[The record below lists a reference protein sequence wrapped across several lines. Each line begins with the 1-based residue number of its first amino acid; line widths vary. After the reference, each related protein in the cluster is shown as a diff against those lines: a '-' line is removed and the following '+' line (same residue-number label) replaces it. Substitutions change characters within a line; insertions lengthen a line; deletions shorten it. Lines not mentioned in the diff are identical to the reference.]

1 MSAPPAEITLTWAR
15 GLLEESVEDTGALA
29 LVLTALARELERPIA
44 HESAGAPV
52 SASIEHEADTCGIS
66 LRGDPDALRAAAR
79 RLPSLFTRPLIAEGS
94 SPRPSSAPLW
104 REDLLARTG
113 GSALA
118 LQGLDALGP
127 GARDEARR
135 LLRELDPWRG
145 TVNCLLRTDDRTLR
159 EVLAIAAPVRLA
171 REPTGWADGTSRW
184 RPGAAPGA
192 AVVAS
197 PAGGELCSVMVPRT
211 PDGSTVG
218 ELLRIILADALVAS
232 GHERTMISPE
242 YQGMGE
248 GMRVV
253 LSISP
258 PLPDEHRAQVL
269 TELLRQMP
277 LLPDSW
283 IESVRVRTGCPSW
296 LERGR
301 SVRGMDEAPPSSI
314 DGVRRALE
322 DAQESIHLALDPRL
336 LDFAA
341 HRRLAEL
348 PVHGPA
354 HEDPAAPVRAFTLSR
369 RGRRSGGS
377 APSTRVRLTRSSLA
391 VEDDSDGC
399 AVVSLDRLVAV
410 LEDEA
415 GARSLID
422 RRGSTVTVR
431 TADLEDGE
439 LLESYLVHSLRRVPH
454 LRCDAEGPRIHPLV
468 ARGNR
473 RRALASLALGSVA
486 AVLVGAGVLSVL
498 DPHEEPEPEDAWTRQ
513 VLAWGETAELS
524 NGTRITAAQLVV
536 EQDIHRLTVSF
547 CGGADTEGPGSD
559 GEEADE
565 MVQNIVRPGDF
576 DLYTASGAALPALE
590 VPEGAEGLPS
600 EWLDDGECVTGD
612 LRFDSVGGQGS
623 DLVYRNSLGD
633 SIVWKDG

>member
-218 ELLRIILADALVAS
+218 EL
-232 GHERTMISPE
+232 
-242 YQGMGE
+242 
-248 GMRVV
+248 
-253 LSISP
+253 
-258 PLPDEHRAQVL
+258 
-269 TELLRQMP
+269 
-277 LLPDSW
+277 
-283 IESVRVRTGCPSW
+283 
-296 LERGR
+296 
-301 SVRGMDEAPPSSI
+301 
-314 DGVRRALE
+314 
-322 DAQESIHLALDPRL
+322 
-336 LDFAA
+336 
-341 HRRLAEL
+341 
-348 PVHGPA
+348 
-354 HEDPAAPVRAFTLSR
+354 
-369 RGRRSGGS
+369 
-377 APSTRVRLTRSSLA
+377 
-391 VEDDSDGC
+391 
-399 AVVSLDRLVAV
+399 
-410 LEDEA
+410 
-415 GARSLID
+415 
-422 RRGSTVTVR
+422 
-431 TADLEDGE
+431 
-439 LLESYLVHSLRRVPH
+439 
-454 LRCDAEGPRIHPLV
+454 
-468 ARGNR
+468 
-473 RRALASLALGSVA
+473 
-486 AVLVGAGVLSVL
+486 
-498 DPHEEPEPEDAWTRQ
+498 
-513 VLAWGETAELS
+513 
-524 NGTRITAAQLVV
+524 
-536 EQDIHRLTVSF
+536 
-547 CGGADTEGPGSD
+547 
-559 GEEADE
+559 
-565 MVQNIVRPGDF
+565 
-576 DLYTASGAALPALE
+576 YTASDAALPAVE
-590 VPEGAEGLPS
+590 SPDGLPS
-600 EWLDDGECVTGD
+600 EWLDDGECVTGE
-612 LRFDSVGGQGS
+612 LRFASAGNGEV

-633 SIVWKDG
+633 RIVWQNG

>member
-1 MSAPPAEITLTWAR
+1 M
-15 GLLEESVEDTGALA
+15 
-29 LVLTALARELERPIA
+29 
-44 HESAGAPV
+44 
-52 SASIEHEADTCGIS
+52 
-66 LRGDPDALRAAAR
+66 
-79 RLPSLFTRPLIAEGS
+79 
-94 SPRPSSAPLW
+94 
-104 REDLLARTG
+104 
-113 GSALA
+113 
-118 LQGLDALGP
+118 
-127 GARDEARR
+127 
-135 LLRELDPWRG
+135 
-145 TVNCLLRTDDRTLR
+145 
-159 EVLAIAAPVRLA
+159 
-171 REPTGWADGTSRW
+171 
-184 RPGAAPGA
+184 
-192 AVVAS
+192 VVS
-197 PAGGELCSVMVPRT
+197 PARAELFSVMVPRT
-211 PDGSTVG
+211 PDGWTAA
-218 ELLRIILADALVAS
+218 ELLRTSLAETLSAS
-232 GHERTMISPE
+232 GKERTTFSLTS
-242 YQGMGE
+242 QGMGD

-253 LSISP
+253 LTTSP
-258 PLPDEHRAQVL
+258 PLQDEDRPQVL
-269 TELLRQMP
+269 TELLRQAG

-283 IESVRVRTGCPSW
+283 IEAVRLRTGWPARFEC
-296 LERGR
+296 GR
-301 SVRGMDEAPPSSI
+301 TVRGMGEAPEATI
-314 DGVRRALE
+314 GGVRRALG
-322 DAQESIHLALDPRL
+322 DAQESIHLALDPAL
-336 LDFAA
+336 LDYAV
-341 HRRLAEL
+341 HGRLAAL
-348 PVHGPA
+348 PVHEPPQ
-354 HEDPAAPVRAFTLSR
+354 EDPAAPVRTFALSR

-415 GARSLID
+415 GARRLID

-431 TADLEDGE
+431 TADLEGGE

-513 VLAWGETAELS
+513 MLAWGETAELS